1 MFKTFILDAD
11 NGQIACTTKD
21 RKVLNIKVQDF
32 KKFIPFQLNDEQAI
46 IDDEDH
52 EDLILKVLGLV
63 QISSL
68 YSIIEDESL
77 EDLILDVLNQLYND
91 ELTRRLFK
99 AKKYNIHYCYKGKRK
114 VASYD
119 NFIDARRQHTKMQS
133 YGDLYSAIFPDFNT
147 ELND

>member
-32 KKFIPFQLNDEQAI
+32 KNFIPFQWNDEQAI
-46 IDDEDH
+46 IADE
-52 EDLILKVLGLV
+52 ELQDLIL
-63 QISSL
+63 
-68 YSIIEDESL
+68 E
-77 EDLILDVLNQLYND
+77 VLNQIYND
-91 ELTRRLFK
+91 KLTMRLFK
-99 AKKYNIHYCYKGKRK
+99 AKKYNIHYVYKGQRK

-133 YGDLYSAIFPDFNT
+133 YGDLYSAIFTDFNT
-147 ELND
+147 KIND

>member
-32 KKFIPFQLNDEQAI
+32 KNFIPFQWNDEQAI
-46 IDDEDH
+46 IADE
-52 EDLILKVLGLV
+52 ELQDLIL
-63 QISSL
+63 
-68 YSIIEDESL
+68 E
-77 EDLILDVLNQLYND
+77 VLNQIYND
-91 ELTRRLFK
+91 ELTKRLFK
-99 AKKYNIHYCYKGKRK
+99 AKKYNIHYCYKGENK

-119 NFIDARRQHTKMQS
+119 NFMDARRQHRKMVS
-133 YGDLYSAIFPDFNT
+133 YGDLYSAIFADFKT

>member
-21 RKVLNIKVQDF
+21 RKVLNIKLNDF
-32 KKFIPFQLNDEQAI
+32 KNFIPFQWNDESSI
-46 IDDEDH
+46 ID
-52 EDLILKVLGLV
+52 
-63 QISSL
+63 
-68 YSIIEDESL
+68 DESL
-77 EDLILDVLNQLYND
+77 EDLILDVLNQIYND
-91 ELTRRLFK
+91 ELTMRLFK

>member
-21 RKVLNIKVQDF
+21 RKVLNIKLNDF
-32 KKFIPFQLNDEQAI
+32 KNFIPFQWNDESSI
-46 IDDEDH
+46 ID
-52 EDLILKVLGLV
+52 
-63 QISSL
+63 
-68 YSIIEDESL
+68 DESL
-77 EDLILDVLNQLYND
+77 EDLFLEVLNQIYND
-91 ELTRRLFK
+91 ELTMRLFK
-99 AKKYNIHYCYKGKRK
+99 AKKYNIHYCYRGKRK

>member
-11 NGQIACTTKD
+11 NGQIACTTNC

-32 KKFIPFQLNDEQAI
+32 KNFIPFQWNEESSI
-46 IDDEDH
+46 ID
-52 EDLILKVLGLV
+52 
-63 QISSL
+63 
-68 YSIIEDESL
+68 DESL
-77 EDLILDVLNQLYND
+77 EDLILEVLNQIYND
-91 ELTRRLFK
+91 ELTMRLFK
-99 AKKYNIHYCYKGKRK
+99 AKKYNIHYVYKGINK

-147 ELND
+147 DFND

>member
-21 RKVLNIKVQDF
+21 RKVLNINVQDF
-32 KKFIPFQLNDEQAI
+32 KNFIPFQWNDE
-46 IDDEDH
+46 
-52 EDLILKVLGLV
+52 
-63 QISSL
+63 S
-68 YSIIEDESL
+68 SIIEDESL
-77 EDLILDVLNQLYND
+77 EDLILEVLNQLYND

-99 AKKYNIHYCYKGKRK
+99 YKKYNIHYVYKGQNK
-114 VASYD
+114 VAAYD

-147 ELND
+147 DFND

>member
-21 RKVLNIKVQDF
+21 RKVFNIKLNDF
-32 KKFIPFQLNDEQAI
+32 KNFIPFQWNDESSI
-46 IDDEDH
+46 ID
-52 EDLILKVLGLV
+52 
-63 QISSL
+63 
-68 YSIIEDESL
+68 DESL
-77 EDLILDVLNQLYND
+77 EDLFLEVLNQIYND
-91 ELTRRLFK
+91 ELTMRLFK

-133 YGDLYSAIFPDFNT
+133 YGDLYSAIFADFNT